1 MDPMDL
7 MRLLARRRVPLG
19 FACAAISLA
28 LARPTTTLWL
38 HALGPEL
45 ITAEVSAG
53 GSVHQLAWTSP
64 GDAELS
70 FPGKKDYEAIYDK
83 ARWSRAGLPFDPIE
97 RSALAV
103 SDEER
108 RAAAANLSPSA
119 IAAAYRR
126 LREHPPEPER
136 ASESPPLRT
145 LPGPRLSREA
155 LEAEQRDE
163 DAIR

>member
-1 MDPMDL
+1 MLGLNLALVPSLGMVCAGVFLVGSYAVVLVL
-7 MRLLARRRVPLG
+7 MCVFTQLLFRVPYEWLRLG
-19 FACAAISLA
+19 Q
-28 LARPTTTLWL
+28 
-38 HALGPEL
+38 
-45 ITAEVSAG
+45 V
-53 GSVHQLAWTSP
+53 
-64 GDAELS
+64 
-70 FPGKKDYEAIYDK
+70 
-83 ARWSRAGLPFDPIE
+83 AGLAAVLVVVGELLLPTDGIGG
-97 RSALAV
+97 LATRTAV
-103 SDEER
+103 WLAYPAILVLTGFLSDEER